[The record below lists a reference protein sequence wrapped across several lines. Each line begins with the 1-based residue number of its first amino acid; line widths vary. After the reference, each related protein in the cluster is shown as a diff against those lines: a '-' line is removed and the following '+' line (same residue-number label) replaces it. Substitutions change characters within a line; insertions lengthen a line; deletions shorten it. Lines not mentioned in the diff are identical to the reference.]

1 MERRQ
6 WYAASTQFGTDR
18 CRLFSGRY
26 PCSKEA
32 EIMKTVSVIEDTMKE
47 TRKIFERIEKSI
59 DEIKKVYTKTKPMT
73 MTEGAPGK
81 APAIQTIC
89 GRR

>member
-1 MERRQ
+1 MPLAHNSAQ
-6 WYAASTQFGTDR
+6 TDAGSSPEDI
-18 CRLFSGRY
+18 LVQ
-26 PCSKEA
+26 KEA

-73 MTEGAPGK
+73 MTEGAPEK
-81 APAIQTIC
+81 APSI
-89 GRR
+89 